1 VGWIPP
7 AVGQRG
13 TWTRTFS
20 AADVEAF
27 AAITGDRNPLHF
39 DPEFV
44 RRTRPGRLI
53 VHGGLTTGLF
63 NALVAQV
70 LPGPGSVFLHQE
82 WDYPAPAY
90 IGDTVTAEAE
100 VVAARADKP
109 ITTLR
114 CVARRADGTEVL
126 TGTCV
131 VYTMLPADQLTDQQ

>member
-1 VGWIPP
+1 MGWTPP
-7 AVGQRG
+7 AIGRTG
-13 TWTRTFS
+13 TWSKTFT
-20 AADVEAF
+20 AEHVAAF
-27 AAITGDRNPLHF
+27 AELTGDRNPLHF
-39 DPEFV
+39 DADFAA
-44 RRTRPGRLI
+44 RTRAGALI

-82 WDYPAPAY
+82 WDYPAPVY

-100 VVAARADKP
+100 VIAARADKP

-131 VYTMLPADQLTDQQ
+131 VYTHRPPDPR